1 MASTAPRPRWKIDP
15 LFTRSGDLGAALD
28 AVIACEGGASGTA
41 RFAAL
46 SPAETLQCYLSG
58 LAWADSLSSAGI

>member
-1 MASTAPRPRWKIDP
+1 MPINGVNRAS
-15 LFTRSGDLGAALD
+15 S
-28 AVIACEGGASGTA
+28 TA

-46 SPAETLQCYLSG
+46 SAADILQCYLSG